1 MSHFRLI
8 EPHMSLILSYLQH
21 NRQPNNNRTHSR
33 RTNESIVCRKL
44 RQHFT
49 HGSRTIWKPCNV
61 PTTAPIPAP
70 LFVLEGVTLEVLPVP
85 PLVPPPASPDPL
97 LPPVMGGK
105 PWVPVAAE
113 PDSVLDEEAD
123 EDFVEVLMVLML
135 EFDIV
140 EDCAWEIW
148 LSVVLER

>member
-1 MSHFRLI
+1 M
-8 EPHMSLILSYLQH
+8 
-21 NRQPNNNRTHSR
+21 
-33 RTNESIVCRKL
+33 
-44 RQHFT
+44 
-49 HGSRTIWKPCNV
+49 
-61 PTTAPIPAP
+61 
-70 LFVLEGVTLEVLPVP
+70 LEGVALEVLPVP